1 MPSMAGLTSLLLLK
15 HCWIFIISQ
24 TAFWDCCLLY
34 NFSKTA
40 IYETALPSRANPS
53 ILTAKQQDSHRKLM
67 ITKGII
73 LECTSWAEMLF
84 AWSYLSKLFRSFN
97 KSDPFTQMSLFVGID
112 REWSEPKNRGITY
125 KTFGLKG

>member
-1 MPSMAGLTSLLLLK
+1 MAGLTSLLLLK

-24 TAFWDCCLLY
+24 TAFRDCFFYWTIIFLKQLYMKLLCLHVQIPVL
-34 NFSKTA
+34 
-40 IYETALPSRANPS
+40 
-53 ILTAKQQDSHRKLM
+53 LTAKQYDSRRKLM

-84 AWSYLSKLFRSFN
+84 AWSYLSKLFCSFN
-97 KSDPFTQMSLFVGID
+97 KSDPFTQMSLSVGID